1 MRCGQ
6 KKPRASRVDWAME
19 IVTILRGLWHRK
31 LLVALALALAVLAGT
46 AVAYRI
52 SPPAKLESRSYH
64 VGVATSRIFID
75 TPSSQVVEVSP
86 KGGDT
91 LGTRAGLI
99 ASLMVDGAVKASIA
113 HSAGLQP
120 QQFDAVSAS
129 AAESSPA
136 VASPKA
142 RSTVLST
149 TVITN
154 AAGDELPIIQIEA
167 QAPNAPDA
175 AKLAAAAVTGL
186 RDFLNSKAAL
196 QRVPDAKRLQVN
208 GLGAPQA
215 RDVVRGPRKLMAL
228 VVAIIVFLAGCAAI
242 VMSSTLARAWRAA
255 SEEEGAAAV
264 PEVAP
269 DTRVRA
275 RHARQLDEDPPGAR
289 TIVTPPP
296 AELVH
301 EAPSPWRR

>member
-1 MRCGQ
+1 
-6 KKPRASRVDWAME
+6 ME
-19 IVTILRGLWHRK
+19 IVTILRGLWHRR
-31 LLVALALALAVLAGT
+31 LLVALAFALAVLAGT

-113 HSAGLQP
+113 QRAGLQP
-120 QQFDAVSAS
+120 QQFDAISQS

-136 VASPKA
+136 IASPKA

-175 AKLAAAAVTGL
+175 AKLAEAAVSGL

-228 VVAIIVFLAGCAAI
+228 IVAIIVFLAGCAAI

-255 SEEEGAAAV
+255 SEEEGIAVTEVPTEQRVHALRTRNGSDEDAAA
-264 PEVAP
+264 
-269 DTRVRA
+269 
-275 RHARQLDEDPPGAR
+275 R
-289 TIVTPPP
+289 TAVSPQP
-296 AELVH
+296 AEILR